1 MRDRKELKI
10 KMRSE
15 IKIKKK
21 KEGKE
26 REIGD

>member
-15 IKIKKK
+15 LKIKKRRK
-21 KEGKE
+21 VG
-26 REIGD
+26 REIEE